1 MLVSAGTEL
10 QSWERGGGSMGT
22 PGHLL
27 SCLEKPQGCC
37 RGCPGLVGVLPPPR
51 NVPCSISSL
60 LALGGCGGDA
70 VPVPPGLTAP
80 PLVPQP

>member
-10 QSWERGGGSMGT
+10 QSWERGGVSTGT

-37 RGCPGLVGVLPPPR
+37 RGCPRLLGCCHPPGTIS
-51 NVPCSISSL
+51 SISSL

-80 PLVPQP
+80 PLAPQP